1 MSNNKIGNSIKSR
14 TNANDKIFTPK
25 PLAVD
30 MIRMCEIKAGE
41 RVLDPSKG
49 EGVFYDNLP
58 TECKTD
64 WCEIEEGKDFFSYD
78 KEVDVIVG
86 NPPYSLWNKWLEKT
100 LELKPQ
106 RFCYIFGV
114 MNLTPKRLQIIREA
128 GYGISK
134 IQFTTVDWWF
144 SNSIIIL
151 FEKGIVGLIKDPL
164 PIRYLCDICNTA
176 KQCGRG
182 RTRKGIKRGMNEC
195 GKKD

>member
-14 TNANDKIFTPK
+14 TNPNDKIFTPK

-106 RFCYIFGV
+106 RFCYLFGV

-134 IQFTTVDWWF
+134 IQFTTVDWW
-144 SNSIIIL
+144 
-151 FEKGIVGLIKDPL
+151 
-164 PIRYLCDICNTA
+164 
-176 KQCGRG
+176 
-182 RTRKGIKRGMNEC
+182 
-195 GKKD
+195 